1 MSVVWVLWELEGTK
15 ALSIWEEP
23 HLPTGTVLIKSD
35 VWRATVCLGSF
46 ACPGGC
52 AQV

>member
-46 ACPGGC
+46 AYPGGC